1 MLKIIWFNCY
11 IVFVT
16 GEEMKTLSPE
26 GELVLKQFNQRMV
39 RETKKLLFI
48 VKYKTI
54 YNLKAS
60 YNNIL
65 KDTWEGRL
73 KSVENNVQEQLNEL
87 KIQMSNVIESS
98 SLPGVVDDDQ
108 DGRMLHYHQIQKR
121 ENQQPAVSVTTHKPL
136 CVNSSRP
143 CSYYTIAIVPIWKSL
158 QWLGKTT
165 ALIYTLIT
173 LTRKLCL

>member
-1 MLKIIWFNCY
+1 M
-11 IVFVT
+11 
-16 GEEMKTLSPE
+16 
-26 GELVLKQFNQRMV
+26 
-39 RETKKLLFI
+39 
-48 VKYKTI
+48 TI

-60 YNNIL
+60 YNYIL

-121 ENQQPAVSVTTHKPL
+121 ANQQPALSITTHKPL

-143 CSYYTIAIVPIWKSL
+143 CSYYYRDRPDMKKPAMIGKDYCTYLYPDHPDSKVVPLKPTVPPGTSSN
-158 QWLGKTT
+158 T
-165 ALIYTLIT
+165 ADSSVFN
-173 LTRKLCL
+173 R